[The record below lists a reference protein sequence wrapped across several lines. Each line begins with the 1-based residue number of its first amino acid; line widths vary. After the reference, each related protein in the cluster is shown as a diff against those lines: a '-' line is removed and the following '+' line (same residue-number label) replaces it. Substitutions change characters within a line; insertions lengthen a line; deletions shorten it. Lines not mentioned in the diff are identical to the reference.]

1 MSGIKDVLLR
11 AAMLP
16 PVTGALAPFTRDHA
30 CIFMLHRFAHPDR
43 GVLGHDPALVRAS
56 LAWLR
61 REGFT
66 LIGVRELLQR
76 LQDGGP
82 ALRRAVGFTIDDG
95 YADHAEIAAPLFAE
109 FDCPV
114 TTFVATGFLDRQ
126 LWFWWDRI
134 EFAFEHSTRMAAT
147 VGLSDAMLDYAWPD
161 GPGRKRAQVDF
172 IERCKR
178 VPDAEKHA
186 GIERLAG
193 ALGVELPAAPPSR
206 YAPMT
211 WDQLREVER
220 RGMSFGPH
228 TVTHPVLSQTPDAQS
243 HAELHDSW
251 ARLRSQAHAP
261 VPIFCYPN
269 GGWQDFGDREVR
281 TLREIGIAGA
291 VVGETGF
298 ADRATLRKEQ
308 GAFRVRRFAFPDR
321 LALAAQYASGLER
334 LKLMLRGGS

>member
-43 GVLGHDPALVRAS
+43 GVAGHDPSLVRAS

-61 REGFT
+61 RERFT
-66 LIGVRELLQR
+66 LMGVREMLQR

-82 ALRRAVGFTIDDG
+82 TLRRTVGFTIDDG
-95 YADHAEIAAPLFAE
+95 YADHAEVAAPLFAE

-134 EFAFEHSTRMAAT
+134 EFAFEHSPKRAAT
-147 VGLSDAMLDYAWPD
+147 VQLGGTTLDYAWPD
-161 GPGRKRAQVDF
+161 TPGRMRAQADF

-178 VPDAEKHA
+178 VPDAEKLA
-186 GIERLAG
+186 GIERLAR
-193 ALGVELPAAPPSR
+193 ALDVELPSSPPSR

-211 WDQLREVER
+211 WDQLREAER

-228 TVTHPVLSQTPDAQS
+228 TVTHPVLSQTPDDQS
-243 HAELHDSW
+243 RAELHGSW
-251 ARLRSQAHAP
+251 SRLQREARTPA
-261 VPIFCYPN
+261 PIFCYPN
-269 GGWQDFGDREVR
+269 GGWTDFGEREMR
-281 TLREIGIAGA
+281 TLKELGIAGA

-298 ADRATLRKEQ
+298 ADRATLRKEF
-308 GAFRVRRFAFPDR
+308 GAYRVRRFAFPDR
-321 LALAAQYASGLER
+321 LPLAAQYASGLER
-334 LKLMLRGGS
+334 LKIMLRGGN